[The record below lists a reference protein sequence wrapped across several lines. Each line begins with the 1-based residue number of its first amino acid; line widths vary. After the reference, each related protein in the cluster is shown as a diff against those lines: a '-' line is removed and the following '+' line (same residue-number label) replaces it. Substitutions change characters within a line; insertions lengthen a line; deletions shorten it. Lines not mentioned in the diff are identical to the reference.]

1 MQALSGM
8 HNAITDVPGI
18 RVGHSTNLES
28 GTGCTVVLCEAG
40 AVGGVDVRGSA
51 PGSRETEL
59 LKPTNLVQEAHAI
72 LLSGGSA
79 FGLDAAS
86 GVMRYLE
93 ERGIG
98 FRLAGYPIP
107 IVPAAIIF
115 DLGVITHLVRPRP
128 QEGYYAC
135 QVAASGP
142 VEEGSV
148 GVGTGATAGK
158 ALGLERAVKGG
169 VGTASLA
176 LGNGILVGAIM
187 AINPY
192 GSVVDPDTG
201 RVVAGPRNEEN
212 NGFYNTLDLITSLDY
227 VRPKPKVAANT
238 CIGVV
243 ATNASLT
250 KEQANKL
257 ASQSHDGL
265 ALAVRPAHTMSDGD
279 TIFALATGETKA
291 PVDMTRLG
299 AACVRA
305 VSQTVLRAVLKAT
318 ALGGIPAARE
328 ITEDATL

>member
-1 MQALSGM
+1 MQAKSEM

-18 RVGHSTNLES
+18 KVGHSTNLES

-40 AVGGVDVRGSA
+40 TVGGVDVRGSA
-51 PGSRETEL
+51 PGTRETEL

-86 GVMRYLE
+86 GVMRFLE

-98 FRLAGYPIP
+98 FKLAGYVIP

-115 DLGVITHLVRPRP
+115 DLGVITHRVRPGP
-128 QEGYYAC
+128 QEGYHAC

-187 AINPY
+187 AVNSF

-201 RVVAGPRNEEN
+201 GVVAGPRNEEN
-212 NGFYNTLDLITSLDY
+212 TGFYNTLDLITSPDY
-227 VRPKPKVAANT
+227 VRPQPTAASNT

-257 ASQSHDGL
+257 ASQAHDGL

-305 VSQTVLRAVLKAT
+305 VSQAVLRAVLKAT
-318 ALGGIPAARE
+318 ALGGIPAAGE

>member
-1 MQALSGM
+1 M
-8 HNAITDVPGI
+8 HNAITDIPGI
-18 RVGHSTNLES
+18 KVGHSTNLEG

-86 GVMRYLE
+86 GVMRFLE
-93 ERGIG
+93 ERGVG
-98 FRLAGYPIP
+98 FKLAGYVIP

-115 DLGVITHLVRPRP
+115 DLGVITHLVRPGP
-128 QEGYYAC
+128 QEGYHAC

-158 ALGLERAVKGG
+158 ALGLKRAVKGG
-169 VGTASLA
+169 VGTASLD

-187 AINPY
+187 AVNSF

-201 RVVAGPRNEEN
+201 TVVAGPRNEEN
-212 NGFYNTLDLITSLDY
+212 TGFYNTLDLITSPDY
-227 VRPKPKVAANT
+227 VRPQPAAATNT

-257 ASQSHDGL
+257 ASQAQDGL

-279 TIFALATGETKA
+279 TIFALATGENKA

-305 VSQTVLRAVLKAT
+305 VSQAILRAVLKAT

>member
-1 MQALSGM
+1 M
-8 HNAITDVPGI
+8 HNAITDIPGI
-18 RVGHSTNLES
+18 KVGHSTNLEG

-86 GVMRYLE
+86 GVMRFLE
-93 ERGIG
+93 ERGVG
-98 FRLAGYPIP
+98 FKLAGYVIP

-115 DLGVITHLVRPRP
+115 DLGVITHLVRPGP
-128 QEGYYAC
+128 QEGYHAC

-158 ALGLERAVKGG
+158 ALGLKRAVKGG
-169 VGTASLA
+169 VGTASLD
-176 LGNGILVGAIM
+176 LGNGVLVGAIM
-187 AINPY
+187 AVNSF

-212 NGFYNTLDLITSLDY
+212 TGFYNTLDLITSPDY
-227 VRPKPKVAANT
+227 VRPQPAAATNT

-257 ASQSHDGL
+257 ASQAQDGL

-279 TIFALATGETKA
+279 TIFALATGENKA

-305 VSQTVLRAVLKAT
+305 VSQAILRAVLKAT
-318 ALGGIPAARE
+318 ALGGIPAAME